1 MLEQAI
7 QKKISDRLKKEGWI
21 VVKLIKTTMNGIPD
35 LMALR
40 NGETLFVEVK
50 RPKGVLKPLQEL
62 RIQELREQ
70 GFRAEVWIDYEVN
83 FVK

>member
-7 QKKISDRLKKEGWI
+7 QKKISDRLKKDGWI

-50 RPKGVLKPLQEL
+50 QPKGKLAPIQEL
-62 RIQELREQ
+62 RIQELKDQ
-70 GFRAEVWIDYEVN
+70 GFRVEVWIDYETN

>member
-40 NGETLFVEVK
+40 NGEVLFVEVK
-50 RPKGVLKPLQEL
+50 QPKGKLAPIQEL
-62 RIQELREQ
+62 RIQELKDQ
-70 GFRAEVWIDYEVN
+70 GFRVEVWIDYEVN

>member
-1 MLEQAI
+1 MLEQAR

-50 RPKGVLKPLQEL
+50 QPKGKLAPLQEL
-62 RIQELREQ
+62 RIQELRDQ
-70 GFRAEVWIDYEVN
+70 GFRAEVWIDYEIN

>member
-35 LMALR
+35 IMALR
-40 NGETLFVEVK
+40 NGEVLFVEVK
-50 RPKGVLKPLQEL
+50 QPNGKLAPLQEL
-62 RIQELREQ
+62 RIQELRDQ
-70 GFRAEVWIDYEVN
+70 GFRAEVWVGYEIN

>member
-1 MLEQAI
+1 MIEQAR
-7 QKKISDRLKKEGWI
+7 QKKISDRLKREGWI

-50 RPKGVLKPLQEL
+50 QPKGVLKPLQEL
-62 RIQELREQ
+62 RVQELKEQ
-70 GFRAEVWIDYEVN
+70 GFRVEVWIDYEIN

>member
-7 QKKISDRLKKEGWI
+7 QKKISDKLKKEGWI

>member
-7 QKKISDRLKKEGWI
+7 QKKISDRLKKDGWI

-50 RPKGVLKPLQEL
+50 QPKGKLAP
-62 RIQELREQ
+62 IQELRMQELKDQ
-70 GFRAEVWIDYEVN
+70 GFRVEVWIDYETN

>member
-7 QKKISDRLKKEGWI
+7 QKKISDKLKKEGWI

-62 RIQELREQ
+62 RIQELRGQ
-70 GFRAEVWIDYEVN
+70 GFRTEVWIDYEVN

>member
-35 LMALR
+35 IMALR
-40 NGETLFVEVK
+40 NGETMFIEVK
-50 RPKGVLKPLQEL
+50 QPKGKLSPIQGL

-70 GFRAEVWIDYEVN
+70 GFRAEVWTAYEEN

>member
-1 MLEQAI
+1 MLEQAR

-50 RPKGVLKPLQEL
+50 QPKGKLAPIQEL
-62 RIQELREQ
+62 RIQELKDQ
-70 GFRAEVWIDYEVN
+70 GFRVEVWIDYEIN

>member
-7 QKKISDRLKKEGWI
+7 QKKITDRLKKEGWT

-40 NGETLFVEVK
+40 NGETMFIEVK
-50 RPKGVLKPLQEL
+50 RPTGKVAPLQEL
-62 RIQELREQ
+62 RIQQLRDN
-70 GFRAEVWIDYEVN
+70 GFKAEIWIDYDKSWN
-83 FVK
+83 

>member
-50 RPKGVLKPLQEL
+50 QPKGKLAPLQEL
-62 RIQELREQ
+62 RIQELRDQ
-70 GFRAEVWIDYEVN
+70 GFRAEVWIGYEEK

>member
-1 MLEQAI
+1 MLEQAR

-21 VVKLIKTTMNGIPD
+21 VIKLIKTTMNGVPD

-50 RPKGVLKPLQEL
+50 QPKGKLAPIQEL
-62 RIQELREQ
+62 RIQELKDQ
-70 GFRAEVWIDYEVN
+70 GFRVEVWIDYEIN

>member
-50 RPKGVLKPLQEL
+50 QPKGKLAPIQEL
-62 RIQELREQ
+62 RIQELKDQ
-70 GFRAEVWIDYEVN
+70 GFRVEVWIDYEVN

>member
-1 MLEQAI
+1 MLEQAR

-50 RPKGVLKPLQEL
+50 QPKGKLAPIQEL
-62 RIQELREQ
+62 RIQELKEQ
-70 GFRAEVWIDYEVN
+70 GFRVEVWIDYEIN

>member
-1 MLEQAI
+1 MLEQAR

-21 VVKLIKTTMNGIPD
+21 VVKLIKTTMNGVPD

-50 RPKGVLKPLQEL
+50 QPKGKLAPIQEL
-62 RIQELREQ
+62 RIQELKDQ
-70 GFRAEVWIDYEVN
+70 GFRVEVWIDYEIN

>member
-50 RPKGVLKPLQEL
+50 QPKGKLAPIQEL

>member
-7 QKKISDRLKKEGWI
+7 QKKITDRLKKEGWT

-40 NGETLFVEVK
+40 NGETMFIEVK
-50 RPKGVLKPLQEL
+50 RPTGKGAPLQEYSL
-62 RIQELREQ
+62 HR
-70 GFRAEVWIDYEVN
+70 FP
-83 FVK
+83 

>member
-1 MLEQAI
+1 MLEQAR
-7 QKKISDRLKKEGWI
+7 QKKISDLLKKEGW
-21 VVKLIKTTMNGIPD
+21 VVIKLIKTTMNGIPD

-40 NGETLFVEVK
+40 NGECMFVEVK
-50 RPKGVLKPLQEL
+50 QPTGTIAALQKL

-70 GFRAEVWIDYEVN
+70 GFRVEVWIDYGVN

>member
-50 RPKGVLKPLQEL
+50 QPKGKLAPLQEL

-70 GFRAEVWIDYEVN
+70 GFRVEVWVGYEEE